1 MYQLNSKNMKR
12 KTLLLM
18 LLLAL
23 FSSGAWAQTAYHSYT
38 ATAGTAGN
46 SSSEGYASL
55 VDNKT
60 STKWCIVQTGNTW
73 SNTAY
78 IEFYSAAPIIP
89 VQYVLTTGNDNAS
102 YHGRNPKT
110 WVIKAKVN
118 SGDSWTTIAS
128 ESNNNTM
135 ENVNYTPYT
144 FNCNNSSNTAY
155 KYFRFE
161 VSAIQSGG
169 VFQLSELHFLVGQS
183 APTWSGSS
191 NYYISNF
198 KVTKGSTTLLENP
211 TSGTAHQNNDYYN
224 TKTITASPGDA
235 LSCQITCN
243 GTSSATFGYAMWVDF
258 DGNGLTS
265 SDKVFG
271 TSSYANSPYTGT
283 LTIPANTPPGEYRV
297 RILADFNTSAPSDPC
312 GSYYNGESEDY
323 KLVLTPV
330 TEIYTVTDWEAFCAA
345 VNSGHSYSGQTVT
358 LMNDIT
364 TAVTTMAG
372 VTTGESTYNYA
383 FKGTFDG
390 QGHTLTVNLTSGTL
404 SGDWYYTA
412 PFRVIDGATIKNLKT
427 TGTVTQN
434 SGKGAAGLAGY
445 TTGTCTITNCVSN
458 VTINSLTNGD
468 GTHGGFFSEIRGTTT
483 MNNCAFTGSITGS
496 NTNYCGGFVGW
507 KSGTATF
514 NNCVFAP
521 TAITFDYTTGNSANF
536 SRNGGTFNNCYYT
549 QTCGTGWTQGNLM
562 HSITGASGIT
572 VANAGTATSYT
583 PETSTIVGYVTGI
596 KFNNILYAANNENV
610 SLNLSGSS
618 YGYHTD
624 NGTLTDSGNPYTL
637 GMTDNNTIIYAN
649 TPYTINATANP
660 SDGGIVTG
668 GGQYLGGSSVTVT
681 ASANGGY
688 CFNNWTENGTEVST
702 NSSYTFTVS
711 GNRNLV
717 ANFVSLDANS
727 ITVSGTSVAC
737 GNSTT
742 LTASGLTG
750 VTYNW
755 YSDAACT
762 NLVASGST
770 YTTPTLTDNITYYVK
785 AVKQSETIQ
794 ESVFPYTG
802 SAQTYNVPAG
812 AESLKLEVWGAQGGY
827 RSNASKSGKG
837 GYSVGTLKDVTPNQ
851 TLYVHVG
858 GAGGNSSSNRNSVNA
873 GGYNGGGYRYGYK
886 GGGGATH
893 IATASGLLKD
903 LSNNKNAV
911 LVVAGGGGSDGATGK
926 QGMYG
931 GGTEGGSSSESFTAN
946 SNYCGKGGTQEYS
959 GYSSSYTI
967 TTQATSG
974 LNSNTKDYYCGGFGF
989 GGGGVYLNSGYG
1001 GAGGG
1006 GWYGGSGTV
1015 PDGSGDDDRG
1025 GGGGSGH
1032 VNALLEDAQTIAGNA
1047 SMPNPNGGTM
1057 TGREGNGYARITAY
1071 VTEECESAAV
1081 AVTVTVNQPAAPT
1094 NVTVSNITSNSATV
1108 QWNGSASSY
1117 SYSIDNGSTWNN
1129 TNTAS
1134 VNLTGLT
1141 YGTTYTFQVEAISG
1155 NCESSTASTT
1165 FTTQD
1170 ECTLSIT
1177 GFGNQGLSG
1186 RAYYYLIA
1194 SPMQGSIAATSV
1206 TNLTSNTYNFYM
1218 FDQTG
1223 NNGPT
1228 GNATLEWI
1236 NYIQPNN
1243 THPFTNMVNGT
1254 GYLYANINNVTLTF
1268 TGTFYNGNGE
1278 VTLTRNDNYRFAGW
1292 NLVGNPFHVRA
1303 YPSKTSFYVMNSTGD
1318 RIIAAERNYVEPMEG
1333 LFVIANSNNETMS
1346 FSTTAPSKMNARLV
1360 LNVSK
1365 DDTKGNV
1372 VDRAIVNF
1380 NGGQELP
1387 KFQILNKDT
1396 KLYVPQESKEYA
1408 IVNAEPVG
1416 YLPVNFKAEENGRYM
1431 LSFVMDEANFNYL
1444 HLIDNM
1450 TGADIDL
1457 LAGASTGSAT
1467 YTFNAKT
1474 TDYESRFKIV
1484 FAASDVDGSSTSSET
1499 FAFYSNGVWVINNE
1513 GDATLQVIDV
1523 LGHVL
1528 STDRIS
1534 GATTKAINAA
1544 SGIYM
1549 LRLINGDN
1557 VRVQKIVV
1565 R

>member
-18 LLLAL
+18 LLMAL
-23 FSSGAWAQTAYHSYT
+23 ISSGAWAQTEYHSYT
-38 ATAGTAGN
+38 ATAGDSGQ
-46 SSSEGYASL
+46 SGEGYDKL
-55 VDNKT
+55 VDNNT
-60 STKWCIVQTGNTW
+60 GTKWCVVHNNNTF
-73 SNTAY
+73 NGIY
-78 IEFYSAAPIIP
+78 MEFNSAQPIIP
-89 VQYVLTTGNDNAS
+89 VQYVLTTANDNS
-102 YHGRNPKT
+102 SNHGRNPKT

-128 ESNNNTM
+128 ESNNTTM

-345 VNSGHSYSGQTVT
+345 VNSGHSYSGETVT

-390 QGHTLTVNLTSGTL
+390 QGHTLNVNLTSGEL
-404 SGDWYYTA
+404 SGVWYYTA

-445 TTGTCTITNCVSN
+445 TAGTCTITNCVSD
-458 VTINSLTNGD
+458 VTINSLTDGD

-496 NTNYCGGFVGW
+496 STNYCGGFVGW

-521 TAITFDYTTGNSANF
+521 TAITFDYATGNSANF

-549 QTCGTGWTQGNLM
+549 QTCGTGWTQGKLM

-572 VANAGTATSYT
+572 VANAGNPTSYT
-583 PETSTIVGYVTGI
+583 PETSTIVGYGTGI

-668 GGQYLGGSSVTVT
+668 GGQYLGGTSITVSASSN
-681 ASANGGY
+681 SGY
-688 CFNNWTENGTEVST
+688 CFSSWTENGTEVST
-702 NSSYTFTVS
+702 ISSYTFTVS

-785 AVKQSETIQ
+785 AVKQSETIEQ
-794 ESVFPYTG
+794 ESVFQYTG

-827 RSNASKSGKG
+827 RSSSTYGGKG
-837 GYSVGTLKDVTPNQ
+837 GYSIGTLSDLNGVQN
-851 TLYVHVG
+851 LYVYVG
-858 GAGGNSSSNRNSVNA
+858 GSGNTGRTS
-873 GGYNGGGYRYGYK
+873 GGYNGGGSRDTYN

-893 IATASGLLKD
+893 IATRSGLLSS
-903 LSNNKNAV
+903 LSSYQNDV
-911 LVVAGGGGSDGATGK
+911 LVVAGGGGSDGATNK
-926 QGMYG
+926 TGMYG
-931 GGTEGGSSSESFTAN
+931 GGETGGTTTANYGSGGQGGTQTAGGTGSSSNTNTQGSFGQG
-946 SNYCGKGGTQEYS
+946 GKGFNASS
-959 GYSSSYTI
+959 GY
-967 TTQATSG
+967 A
-974 LNSNTKDYYCGGFGF
+974 
-989 GGGGVYLNSGYG
+989 

-1006 GWYGGSGTV
+1006 GWYGGAGSY

-1032 VNALLEDAQTIAGNA
+1032 VNAILTDAQTIAGDA

-1071 VTEECESAAV
+1071 VNEECESATV
-1081 AVTVTVNQPAAPT
+1081 AVTVTVTQPAAPT
-1094 NVTVSNITSNSATV
+1094 NVSASNITSTGATV
-1108 QWNGSASSY
+1108 SWSGSASSY
-1117 SYSIDNGSTWNN
+1117 SYSIDNGSTWTT
-1129 TNTAS
+1129 TNSTS

-1141 YGTTYTFQVEAISG
+1141 MGTQYTFEVKAVSG
-1155 NCESSTASTT
+1155 TCESSTASTT
-1165 FTTQD
+1165 FNTQD
-1170 ECTLSIT
+1170 QCTLNIT

-1186 RAYYYLIA
+1186 RANYYLIA

-1268 TGTFYNGNGE
+1268 TGTFYNGNGV

-1318 RIIAAERNYVEPMEG
+1318 RIIPAERNYVEPMEG
-1333 LFVIANSNNETMS
+1333 LFVIADTDGETMT
-1346 FSTTAPSKMNARLV
+1346 FSTTAPSKKNARLV

-1387 KFQILNKDT
+1387 KFQILNKDS

-1416 YLPVNFKAEENGRYM
+1416 YLPVNFKAEENGSYM
-1431 LSFVMDEANFNYL
+1431 LSFVMEEANFNYL
-1444 HLIDNM
+1444 HLFDNM
-1450 TGADIDL
+1450 TGADVDL
-1457 LAGASTGSAT
+1457 LALRQAQGPAT
-1467 YTFNAKT
+1467 YTFTAKT
-1474 TDYESRFKIV
+1474 TDYESRFKLV
-1484 FAASDVDGSSTSSET
+1484 FAASDVDGPSTGSGT

-1544 SGIYM
+1544 PGVYM

-1557 VRVQKIVV
+1557 VKVQKIVV

>member
-1 MYQLNSKNMKR
+1 MKR

-18 LLLAL
+18 LLMAL
-23 FSSGAWAQTAYHSYT
+23 FSSGAWAQSAYYSYSNIT
-38 ATAGTAGN
+38 SSYSGATLYNNGTPANLLDN
-46 SSSEGYASL
+46 SLNSKYCPQYRDDTWPTYSR
-55 VDNKT
+55 VDFE
-60 STKWCIVQTGNTW
+60 
-73 SNTAY
+73 SNDL
-78 IEFYSAAPIIP
+78 IIP
-89 VQYVLTTGNDNAS
+89 TGYVIYTGDDTQQYP
-102 YHGRNPKT
+102 GRNPKNWT
-110 WVIKAKVN
+110 IQAKVN
-118 SGDSWTTIAS
+118 SSDSWTTIHTVTNAGLPATNKTAVTYS
-128 ESNNNTM
+128 FSNT
-135 ENVNYTPYT
+135 
-144 FNCNNSSNTAY
+144 TAY

-161 VSAIQSGG
+161 ITAIVNGGIGQLQDFHFIATVQGGG
-169 VFQLSELHFLVGQS
+169 VS
-183 APTWSGSS
+183 APTEIRTVADW
-191 NYYISNF
+191 
-198 KVTKGSTTLLENP
+198 
-211 TSGTAHQNNDYYN
+211 ND
-224 TKTITASPGDA
+224 
-235 LSCQITCN
+235 
-243 GTSSATFGYAMWVDF
+243 
-258 DGNGLTS
+258 
-265 SDKVFG
+265 
-271 TSSYANSPYTGT
+271 
-283 LTIPANTPPGEYRV
+283 
-297 RILADFNTSAPSDPC
+297 
-312 GSYYNGESEDY
+312 
-323 KLVLTPV
+323 
-330 TEIYTVTDWEAFCAA
+330 FCAA
-345 VNSGHSYSGQTVT
+345 VNSGHSYSGETVT

-372 VTTGESTYNYA
+372 ETTGESTYNYA

-404 SGDWYYTA
+404 SGSWYYTA
-412 PFRVIDGATIKNLKT
+412 PFRVIDGAIIKNLKT

-434 SGKGAAGLAGY
+434 SGKGATGLAGY
-445 TTGTCTITNCVSN
+445 TAGTCTITNCVSN

-496 NTNYCGGFVGW
+496 NTYDCGGFVGW

-521 TAITFDYTTGNSANF
+521 TEITYNYTYENSANF

-549 QTCGTGWTQGNLM
+549 QTCGTGWTQGKLM
-562 HSITGASGIT
+562 HSITGALGITIT

-583 PETSTIVGYVTGI
+583 PETSTIVGYGTGI
-596 KFNNILYAANNENV
+596 KFNNILYAGSGDNV
-610 SLNLSGSS
+610 SLTLSGGDNYMVDHGTLTGSGSS
-618 YGYHTD
+618 Y
-624 NGTLTDSGNPYTL
+624 TLQMADYDTYIFVPITVSVS
-637 GMTDNNTIIYAN
+637 
-649 TPYTINATANP
+649 ANP
-660 SDGGIVTG
+660 NNGGTVSG
-668 GGQYLGGSSVTVT
+668 GGQYGNG
-681 ASANGGY
+681 ASATVSAIPTGTY
-688 CFNNWTENGTEVST
+688 CFVNWTENGTVVST
-702 NSSYTFTVS
+702 DLNYTFTVT
-711 GNRNLV
+711 GARTLV
-717 ANFVSLDANS
+717 ANFSTFDAS
-727 ITVSGTSVAC
+727 DITVSGNTNIAC
-737 GNSTT
+737 GTTTT
-742 LTASGLTG
+742 LTASGLNG
-750 VTYNW
+750 VAYNW

-762 NLVASGST
+762 QLVQENSAT
-770 YTTPTLTDNITYYVK
+770 LTTPALTENTTYYVK
-785 AVKQSETIQ
+785 AVGGTSYMEPETTF
-794 ESVFPYTG
+794 SYTG
-802 SAQTYNVPAG
+802 SAQTYNVPSG
-812 AESLKLEVWGAQGGY
+812 ATALKMEVWGAQGGY
-827 RSNASKSGKG
+827 RSSSTYGGKG
-837 GYSVGTLKDVTPNQ
+837 GYSIGTLSDLNGVQN
-851 TLYVHVG
+851 LYVYVG
-858 GAGGNSSSNRNSVNA
+858 GSGNTGRTS
-873 GGYNGGGYRYGYK
+873 GGYNGGGSRDTYN

-893 IATASGLLKD
+893 IATRSGLLSS
-903 LSNNKNAV
+903 LSSYQNDV
-911 LVVAGGGGSDGATGK
+911 LVVAGGGGSDGASGK
-926 QGMYG
+926 NGMYG
-931 GGTEGGSSSESFTAN
+931 GGETGGTATQSYGTGGQGGTQTAGGTGSSSNTNTQGSFGQG
-946 SNYCGKGGTQEYS
+946 GKGFN
-959 GYSSSYTI
+959 
-967 TTQATSG
+967 A
-974 LNSNTKDYYCGGFGF
+974 
-989 GGGGVYLNSGYG
+989 NSGYA

-1006 GWYGGSGTV
+1006 GWYGGAGSY

-1032 VNALLEDAQTIAGNA
+1032 VNAILTDAQTIAGDA

-1071 VTEECESAAV
+1071 VIEECESAAV
-1081 AVTVTVNQPAAPT
+1081 AVTVTVSQPSAPT
-1094 NVTVSNITSNSATV
+1094 NVTASNITSTGATV
-1108 QWNGSASSY
+1108 SWNGSASSY

-1129 TNTAS
+1129 TNATS

-1141 YGTTYTFQVEAISG
+1141 YGTAYTFQVKAISG

-1170 ECTLSIT
+1170 QCTLSIT
-1177 GFGNQGLSG
+1177 GFGNQGLTG
-1186 RAYYYLIA
+1186 RANYYLIA

-1243 THPFTNMVNGT
+1243 PHPFTNMVNGT

-1268 TGTFYNGNGE
+1268 TGTFYNGNGV
-1278 VTLTRNDNYRFAGW
+1278 VTLTRNDYYRFAGW

-1303 YPSKTSFYVMNSTGD
+1303 YPSKSSFYVMNSTGD
-1318 RIIAAERNYVEPMEG
+1318 RIIPAERNYVEPMEG
-1333 LFVIANSNNETMS
+1333 LFVIADTNGETMT
-1346 FSTTAPSKMNARLV
+1346 FSTTAPSKKNARLV
-1360 LNVSK
+1360 LNVCK

-1396 KLYVPQESKEYA
+1396 KLYVTQESKEYA

-1416 YLPVNFKAEENGRYM
+1416 YLPVNFKAEENGSYM
-1431 LSFVMDEANFNYL
+1431 LSFVMEEANFNYL

-1457 LAGASTGSAT
+1457 LALRQAQGPAT

-1474 TDYESRFKIV
+1474 TDYESRFKLV
-1484 FAASDVDGSSTSSET
+1484 FAASDVDGSSTGSET

-1528 STDRIS
+1528 SSDRIS

-1557 VRVQKIVV
+1557 VKVQKIVV